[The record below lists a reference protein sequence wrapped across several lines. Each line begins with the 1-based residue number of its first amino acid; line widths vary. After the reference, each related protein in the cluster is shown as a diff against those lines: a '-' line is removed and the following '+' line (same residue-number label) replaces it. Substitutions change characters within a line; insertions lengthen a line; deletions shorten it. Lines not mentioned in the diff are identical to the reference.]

1 MGEKPTVNKKSE
13 KMKEKCEQQNSGESV
28 SDTEETSTSILKCV
42 RLDMYYQSGNKFQ
55 FTFIHKVLDS
65 TKRKKVEKDL
75 RNV

>member
-13 KMKEKCEQQNSGESV
+13 KTKEKCEQQNSAESV
-28 SDTEETSTSILKCV
+28 SDTETSTSILKCV

-75 RNV
+75 GNV